1 MPPDYPHKIFGN
13 KRLRSI
19 LYHNKL
25 WDLITT
31 IRNIGTEGVK
41 EEEQLRRIRLVNSL
55 SMAIVSLILVIGL
68 LFFILTKRLSILIP
82 AVIEFSLALSPIFLN
97 KKKKYVRAA
106 LITFLTQCIASLYFG
121 MLLGNVVELQ
131 SVVFFLLLLTFLLF
145 DNSAL
150 RKMCFIIALVILFA
164 LEANY
169 FARVIEPLPLSPS
182 YAVVFKTFSFLGLF
196 CLIIIVGAPYI
207 KSHDTSYKLK
217 RSLENEESQ
226 SNAKSVFIRDVSH
239 EIRGSFLGIIQMSQ
253 SLRVGLERKVDII
266 SLADDLIDACHTY
279 KRMLENLLEY
289 TKIDAGVLDNVYES
303 QIDIRAYARKIIN
316 VNTYSAADKGVKIH
330 LSVSDEVPV
339 LLKCDEIRLAQIFN
353 NLLTNAIKFTRPES
367 KISVTIECTGNYW
380 HLSVQDEG
388 EGIAEDK
395 QKSIFNLF
403 VTDRNTEN
411 NREGIG
417 LGLFITRH
425 LVEDLLKGTIT
436 VKSQLH
442 AGSCFQVSLPLTTG

>member
-1 MPPDYPHKIFGN
+1 MAKLFL
-13 KRLRSI
+13 RLR
-19 LYHNKL
+19 
-25 WDLITT
+25 DLIIT

-55 SMAIVSLILVIGL
+55 SLAIVSLILVIGM
-68 LFFILTKRLSILIP
+68 LFFILTKKLSILIP
-82 AVIEFSLALSPIFLN
+82 AIRELSLALSPIFLN
-97 KKKKYVRAA
+97 KRKKYVRAA

-131 SVVFFLLLLTFLLF
+131 SMVFFLLLITFLLF
-145 DNSAL
+145 DDSTL
-150 RKMCFIIALVILFA
+150 RKMCLGIALFILIA

-169 FARVIEPLPLSPS
+169 FARFIEPLPLSES
-182 YAVVFKTFSFLGLF
+182 YAIIFKTLSFLGLF

-226 SNAKSVFIRDVSH
+226 NNAKSAFIRDVSH
-239 EIRGSFLGIIQMSQ
+239 EIQGSFLGIIKMSQ
-253 SLRVGLERKVDII
+253 SLKIGLERKVDIA
-266 SLADDLIDACHTY
+266 SLADELIDACHTY

-289 TKIDAGVLDNVYES
+289 TKIDAGVLDGVYERD
-303 QIDIRAYARKIIN
+303 IDIRAYARKIIN
-316 VNTYSAADKGVKIH
+316 INTYSAADKGVKIH
-330 LSVSDEVPV
+330 LTVSDEVPA
-339 LLKCDEIRLAQIFN
+339 LLKSDEIRLAQIFN
-353 NLLTNAIKFTRPES
+353 NLLTNAIKFTRPDS
-367 KISVTIECTGNYW
+367 KIQVTIENAGNYW
-380 HLSVQDEG
+380 RLSVQDEG

-403 VTDRNTEN
+403 VTDRTEN
-411 NREGIG
+411 NREGVG

-442 AGSCFQVSLPLTTG
+442 AGSCFQVSLPLQAG